1 MRRLIIALA
10 ALFAVL
16 PVSFAQMT
24 VTAGSAEISVEV
36 KRAIAQGNEVAID
49 IFVTC
54 FTASWGGLDFGYFQK
69 IYDDEGN
76 LYDRNSVQVVGD
88 GGGNFVNLEKDI
100 PRKFRVV
107 VKEVD
112 EYASQFLLGRLK
124 YMARKPDGG
133 SIKESEITIKNLPI
147 ERP

>member
-49 IFVTC
+49 LFVTSL
-54 FTASWGGLDFGYFQK
+54 TASWGGLDLANRHM

-76 LYDRNSVQVVGD
+76 LYERYSVQVVAD
-88 GGGNFVNLEKDI
+88 GGGTYVNLEKDI

-112 EYASQFLLGRLK
+112 EYASRFLLARIR
-124 YMARKPDGG
+124 YQARKPNGDG
-133 SIKESEITIKNLPI
+133 IKESEITIRNLPI